1 MAETE
6 EPLDPPKA
14 RSPWL
19 LAFVVGL
26 IGAAL
31 GGAGSFVA
39 ISRAPQGTGVA
50 SEAVIDSGEK
60 ASFSERVHSL
70 DPFVVNVSGEAYPR
84 YVKVTLAFEMDS
96 PESKAEL
103 EERIAK
109 VRDLTILML
118 SAKRLSDI
126 ENFEG
131 KALLKDDLRERVNG
145 ILEKGRVESVLFT
158 EFVVQ

>member
-1 MAETE
+1 MSEAE
-6 EPLDPPKA
+6 EPVEAPKA

-26 IGAAL
+26 VGAAL
-31 GGAGSFVA
+31 GGGGAFVA
-39 ISRAPQGTGVA
+39 ISKAPPAAAVA
-50 SEAVIDSGEK
+50 SEATANTEEK
-60 ASFSERVHSL
+60 ANFSERVHSL

-84 YVKVTLAFEMDS
+84 YVKVTLAFEMSS
-96 PESKAEL
+96 PEAKAEL

-131 KALLKDDLRERVNG
+131 KSLLKDDLRERVNG
-145 ILEKGRVESVLFT
+145 ILEEGRVESVLFT